1 MKNIGHVLVGILD
14 VSKVTALEAH
24 AYPSL
29 NTKTH
34 QTKHDMAFSIE
45 DTLIK
50 LDKCHSVDYNN
61 DEMKLIKSKIEAI
74 VHDISTR
81 VGIV

>member
-1 MKNIGHVLVGILD
+1 
-14 VSKVTALEAH
+14 
-24 AYPSL
+24 
-29 NTKTH
+29 
-34 QTKHDMAFSIE
+34 MASSVE

-61 DEMKLIKSKIEAI
+61 DEVKLIKSKIEAI

-81 VGIV
+81 IGASNPILFQIPLFNVVVFITIAKSLLLMNLISFWF

>member
-1 MKNIGHVLVGILD
+1 MSN
-14 VSKVTALEAH
+14 VTALEAH
-24 AYPSL
+24 AYPFL

-34 QTKHDMAFSIE
+34 QTKQYMASSVE

-61 DEMKLIKSKIEAI
+61 DEVKLIKSKIERLFM
-74 VHDISTR
+74 ISLQE
-81 VGIV
+81 

>member
-1 MKNIGHVLVGILD
+1 MSN
-14 VSKVTALEAH
+14 VTLSRH
-24 AYPSL
+24 TDPSL
-29 NTKTH
+29 TKTR
-34 QTKHDMAFSIE
+34 QTKHDMASSIE

-61 DEMKLIKSKIEAI
+61 DEVKLIKSKVEAI

-81 VGIV
+81 IGSSNPSLSNTIVQLW